1 MEHLVKRLSSRECAK
16 VLRALG
22 EGIRLEIIHCLF
34 NGESSV
40 SEIAKKIG
48 KNHSQVS
55 HHLGVLRNSGLVMDK
70 KDGKFVIYQ
79 VHPVLYKRFKTSENR
94 NILDFECCSIEFRGI
109 NLRKYGE

>member
-1 MEHLVKRLSSRECAK
+1 VKQVNKRLSSRECAK
-16 VLRALG
+16 VLRALA
-22 EGIRLEIIHCLF
+22 EGIRLEIILCLF

-55 HHLGVLRNSGLVMDK
+55 HHLGVLRNSGLVVDK

-79 VHPVLYKRFKTSENR
+79 VRPILYRRFKGSGDR
-94 NILDFECCSIEFRGI
+94 NILDFECCSIEFRNR
-109 NLRKYGE
+109 NLEKYRE